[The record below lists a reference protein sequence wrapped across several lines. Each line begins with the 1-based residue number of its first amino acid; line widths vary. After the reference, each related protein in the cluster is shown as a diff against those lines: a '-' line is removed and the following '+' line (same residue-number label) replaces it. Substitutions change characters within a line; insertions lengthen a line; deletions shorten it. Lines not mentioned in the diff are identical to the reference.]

1 LFQLHRLPAVERP
14 LGSKETTFF
23 TAAQNGQHGGCLLV
37 RRTASFRSENV
48 VFFLYICGDKHVN
61 GQD

>member
-23 TAAQNGQHGGCLLV
+23 TAAQNIFELEINLHTKALGITIPPNLLALADEV
-37 RRTASFRSENV
+37 IE
-48 VFFLYICGDKHVN
+48 
-61 GQD
+61 

>member
-1 LFQLHRLPAVERP
+1 VERP